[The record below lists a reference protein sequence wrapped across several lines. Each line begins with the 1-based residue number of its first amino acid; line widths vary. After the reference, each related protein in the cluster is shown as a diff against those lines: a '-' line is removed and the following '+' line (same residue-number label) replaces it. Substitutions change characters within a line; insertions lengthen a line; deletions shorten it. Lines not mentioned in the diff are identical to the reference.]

1 MLNKVIVSLRFVK
14 YSWAYTLCYNFK
26 DLYSCVHCSQD
37 SNGTNW
43 NPYATLPVDISP
55 AGKAKQEGTTS
66 GPGKFPDATVT
77 QIVVLTVIGCAGV
90 LAIAGKKTVW

>member
-1 MLNKVIVSLRFVK
+1 M
-14 YSWAYTLCYNFK
+14 
-26 DLYSCVHCSQD
+26 
-37 SNGTNW
+37 
-43 NPYATLPVDISP
+43 DISP